1 VHVTSVIDAE
11 VTLED
16 VFLRVVGGAEK
27 TGRAPKE
34 AKGS

>member
-1 VHVTSVIDAE
+1 VNDAE

-27 TGRAPKE
+27 PKNAPEE
-34 AKGS
+34 AKAP